1 MAGYLAATSLV
12 ERSERLGS
20 ADSAALD
27 IRKDHTYID
36 TAPEHDDACVNSV

>member
-20 ADSAALD
+20 ADSAALNSEK
-27 IRKDHTYID
+27 IID
-36 TAPEHDDACVNSV
+36 SAPEHNDACVNSV